1 MIDLS
6 FFSLEIKIREQR
18 EKRREKAKKNREK
31 RRKKR
36 KILVFEDRLF
46 GVLFECL
53 SEGTHE
59 KVTVNE

>member
-18 EKRREKAKKNREK
+18 EKRREKAKKKREK
-31 RRKKR
+31 RKKE
-36 KILVFEDRLF
+36 KNISFEDRLF